1 MFINWLVLTLGI
13 DLGSGEPEWVVSK
26 ERRKWD
32 EIFLSLGP
40 SKGKITGSVAKKEM
54 IKSRLPNP
62 VLAKVWR
69 LADVD
74 GDGALDSDEFALAMH
89 LINVKLD
96 GFDLPEDLPGHLIPP
111 SKKRVL
117 ANGRNGSGSGSDGD
131 SYWRGALGSGQ
142 QGESGDKLAL
152 DSTNVEEPVEKNNK
166 SGKKKSEKSVA
177 SDLELNVRKQN
188 KKASKASK
196 TRVDEINFDK
206 PDTSQ
211 NNGGGKSSNEN
222 NCPTLKIDEKED
234 LRKKL
239 EEKSK
244 KYQHLPVYDKEEEKR
259 KNKKLEKKMTKIFSD
274 VDKQLGT
281 VTDLTSTHMENKGIK
296 LVPTPFD
303 ESEQCA
309 FESTSAQ
316 ADVHT
321 IKYKSGGVLDN
332 KRSAEKNQGDSDPTN
347 ENMNISETSGTPT
360 HDKLL
365 PPYQRKPSQDKT
377 DENYESL
384 GQTFRDL
391 TDKMETVTR
400 DLQGHDSEI
409 PFVDEGS
416 DEDYR
421 ENVRVA
427 NGRNAYFW
435 FQYLNFIF
443 FFFSFFLFSHL

>member
-1 MFINWLVLTLGI
+1 MDQTNIFDSYFLFSGI

-40 SKGKITGSVAKKEM
+40 TKGRITGSVAKKEM

-96 GFDLPEDLPGHLIPP
+96 GFDLPDDLPGHLVPP
-111 SKKRVL
+111 SKKRVI
-117 ANGRNGSGSGSDGD
+117 ANGRNGSASGSGSDGD

-142 QGESGDKLAL
+142 QSDRNLVL
-152 DSTNVEEPVEKNNK
+152 DSNNVEEPVAETNNK
-166 SGKKKSEKSVA
+166 SSKKKSEKSDA
-177 SDLELNVRKQN
+177 SDLELNVKKQK

-206 PDTSQ
+206 PDSSQ
-211 NNGGGKSSNEN
+211 NDEIAISSNEN

-244 KYQHLPVYDKEEEKR
+244 KYQHLPVYDKDEEKR
-259 KNKKLEKKMTKIFSD
+259 KNQKLEKKMTKIFSD

-281 VTDLTSTHMENKGIK
+281 VTNLTSSHMENKGIK

-303 ESEQCA
+303 ESERRA
-309 FESTSAQ
+309 SDSPSAKS
-316 ADVHT
+316 DVHT
-321 IKYKSGGVLDN
+321 IKFKSGVLDN
-332 KRSAEKNQGDSDPTN
+332 KRSADKNQGDSEKPKSSEPN
-347 ENMNISETSGTPT
+347 ET
-360 HDKLL
+360 HNVP
-365 PPYQRKPSQDKT
+365 PPYKRTTSQDKPNET
-377 DENYESL
+377 YESL

-391 TDKMETVTR
+391 TDKMESVTR
-400 DLQGHDSEI
+400 DLQGHETEI

-416 DEDYR
+416 DEDYTQK
-421 ENVRVA
+421 VRVA

-435 FQYLNFIF
+435 LQFLTFI
-443 FFFSFFLFSHL
+443 LFSLHFLIFSAFNL

>member
-1 MFINWLVLTLGI
+1 M
-13 DLGSGEPEWVVSK
+13 SK

-40 SKGKITGSVAKKEM
+40 TKGRITGSVAKKEM

-96 GFDLPEDLPGHLIPP
+96 GFDLPDDLPGHLVPP
-111 SKKRVL
+111 SKKRVI
-117 ANGRNGSGSGSDGD
+117 ANGRNGGSASGSGSDGD
-131 SYWRGALGSGQ
+131 SYWRGALGSDQ
-142 QGESGDKLAL
+142 QSDRKIVL
-152 DSTNVEEPVEKNNK
+152 DSNNVEEQPVAETNNK
-166 SGKKKSEKSVA
+166 SSKKKKSEKSDA
-177 SDLELNVRKQN
+177 SDLELNVKKQK

-196 TRVDEINFDK
+196 TRVDEINFDM
-206 PDTSQ
+206 PDSSQ
-211 NNGGGKSSNEN
+211 NHEVGLISNEN

-244 KYQHLPVYDKEEEKR
+244 KYQHLPVYDKEEERR
-259 KNKKLEKKMTKIFSD
+259 KNQKLEKKMTKIFSD

-281 VTDLTSTHMENKGIK
+281 VTNLTSSHMENKGIK

-303 ESEQCA
+303 ESERRA
-309 FESTSAQ
+309 SDSPSAQ
-316 ADVHT
+316 
-321 IKYKSGGVLDN
+321 SGALDN
-332 KRSAEKNQGDSDPTN
+332 KRTADKNQGDSENPKLSEPN
-347 ENMNISETSGTPT
+347 ETQHNVP
-360 HDKLL
+360 
-365 PPYQRKPSQDKT
+365 PPYKRTPSEDIKPNET
-377 DENYESL
+377 YESL

-391 TDKMETVTR
+391 TDKMESVTR
-400 DLQGHDSEI
+400 DLQGHETEI

-416 DEDYR
+416 DEDYTQK
-421 ENVRVA
+421 VRVA
-427 NGRNAYFW
+427 NGRKAYFW
-435 FQYLNFIF
+435 LQFLIF
-443 FFFSFFLFSHL
+443 TLLFSLRFLIFSAFNF

>member
-1 MFINWLVLTLGI
+1 M
-13 DLGSGEPEWVVSK
+13 
-26 ERRKWD
+26 
-32 EIFLSLGP
+32 
-40 SKGKITGSVAKKEM
+40 GSVAKKEM

-96 GFDLPEDLPGHLIPP
+96 GFDLPDDLPGHLIPP
-111 SKKRVL
+111 SKKRAI
-117 ANGRNGSGSGSDGD
+117 ANGRNGSASASGSDGD

-142 QGESGDKLAL
+142 QSESKIVL
-152 DSTNVEEPVEKNNK
+152 DSNNVEESVAETNNK
-166 SGKKKSEKSVA
+166 SSKKKSKKSGD
-177 SDLELNVRKQN
+177 SDLELNVKKQK

-206 PDTSQ
+206 PDSSQ
-211 NNGGGKSSNEN
+211 NNEVGISSNEN
-222 NCPTLKIDEKED
+222 NCPTLKIDERED

-259 KNKKLEKKMTKIFSD
+259 KNQKLEKKMTKIFSD

-281 VTDLTSTHMENKGIK
+281 VTDLTSSHMENKGIK

-303 ESEQCA
+303 ESERRA
-309 FESTSAQ
+309 SDSPSAQ
-316 ADVHT
+316 SDVHT
-321 IKYKSGGVLDN
+321 IKFKSGVLDN
-332 KRSAEKNQGDSDPTN
+332 KRSVEKNQGDSGKPKRSEPD
-347 ENMNISETSGTPT
+347 ETSVHNVP
-360 HDKLL
+360 
-365 PPYQRKPSQDKT
+365 PPYKGKPSHNKPNET
-377 DENYESL
+377 YESL

-391 TDKMETVTR
+391 TDKMESVTR
-400 DLQGHDSEI
+400 DLQGHETEI
-409 PFVDEGS
+409 PFVDDGS
-416 DEDYR
+416 DEDYTQ
-421 ENVRVA
+421 NVRVA

-435 FQYLNFIF
+435 LQFLTFIL
-443 FFFSFFLFSHL
+443 FSLHFLIFSAFNFLFF